1 MTAGDDAIRLIVAGL
16 GNRTRGD
23 DGIGVYLVESIQ
35 YTLPPGVDGVV
46 WEGADAYTLAQELI
60 ERERP
65 VLFVDCAQMGAAP
78 GTSRWWPE
86 ATANMVLSTAGNST
100 HGFRLG
106 DGIDLAR
113 GLGFEQPLYFFGVQ
127 PASIGHGLHLSRE
140 VQEACA
146 VLEQSLLST
155 IDALL
160 MSIERE
166 H

>member
-16 GNRTRGD
+16 GNRARGD
-23 DGIGVYLVESIQ
+23 DGIGVHLVESMR
-35 YTLPPGVDGVV
+35 YTLPPGVEGVV

-65 VLFVDCAQMGAAP
+65 VLFVDCAQIGGAP
-78 GTSRWWPE
+78 GTSRWWAE
-86 ATANMVLSTAGNST
+86 ATANMVLSAEGNST
-100 HGFRLG
+100 HGLTLG

-113 GLGFEQPLYFFGVQ
+113 GLGFGQPLYFFGVQ
-127 PASIGHGLHLSRE
+127 PASIGHSLHLSRE
-140 VQEACA
+140 VREAYA

-160 MSIERE
+160 ISIERE